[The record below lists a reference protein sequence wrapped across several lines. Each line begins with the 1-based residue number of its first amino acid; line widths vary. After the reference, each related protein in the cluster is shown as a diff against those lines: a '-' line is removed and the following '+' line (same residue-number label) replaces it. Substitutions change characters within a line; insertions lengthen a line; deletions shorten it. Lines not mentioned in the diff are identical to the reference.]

1 MKTRKEVLEGMHDA
15 GLESLIDAELVLKIM
30 TRRQLLAIKTDDSD
44 KINAL
49 IVEQKRKVTQL
60 EDNMKMLEEMIGDE
74 ERKGNKD
81 GAEQESPKIIK

>member
-1 MKTRKEVLEGMHDA
+1 MHDA

-60 EDNMKMLEEMIGDE
+60 EDNMKILEEMIADE
-74 ERKGNKD
+74 DKKREK
-81 GAEQESPKIIK
+81 EIKI

>member
-1 MKTRKEVLEGMHDA
+1 MHDA

>member
-74 ERKGNKD
+74 DKKKGK
-81 GAEQESPKIIK
+81 SY